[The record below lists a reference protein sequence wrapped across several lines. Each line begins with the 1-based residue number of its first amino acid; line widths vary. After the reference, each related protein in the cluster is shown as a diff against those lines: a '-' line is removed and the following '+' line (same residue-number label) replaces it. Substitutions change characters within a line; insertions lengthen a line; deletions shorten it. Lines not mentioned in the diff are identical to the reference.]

1 MDTADAYVESGHPGR
16 LSIDDEL
23 ELVGLRLSPP
33 LLERIAAICELLH
46 SALFGRKATPAR
58 TAYRAEQSTLAA
70 ILFNRLGRRDFKPN
84 ARRSAQPNRKCER
97 FSIPCLRCDLSQ
109 IARLLAKAHLAL
121 GRSTGDAI
129 SPMTL
134 NVNGQHERGESYRRI
149 LVTEGIRRQRFEL
162 AI

>member
-70 ILFNRLGRRDFKPN
+70 ILFNRLGRRDSSRML
-84 ARRSAQPNRKCER
+84 AGA
-97 FSIPCLRCDLSQ
+97 LSQ
-109 IARLLAKAHLAL
+109 TESAKDSRYLAFAVICHKLL
-121 GRSTGDAI
+121 DC
-129 SPMTL
+129 
-134 NVNGQHERGESYRRI
+134 
-149 LVTEGIRRQRFEL
+149 
-162 AI
+162 